1 MLKIPEVAKRLNIH
15 YNTARRLV
23 VNGEIQSIKIGRVWR
38 VKEEE
43 LEKFF
48 SVIGNKKHLMCFKLQ
63 AYLGLRISEAVK
75 VNISDIDFIRRKIRV
90 YSEKTK
96 NLE

>member
-1 MLKIPEVAKRLNIH
+1 MLKIPEVAKKLNIH

-43 LEKFF
+43 LEKF
-48 SVIGNKKHLMCFKLQ
+48 IKRQTKGG
-63 AYLGLRISEAVK
+63 GLI
-75 VNISDIDFIRRKIRV
+75 
-90 YSEKTK
+90 
-96 NLE
+96 